1 MSRIIGVQQLHIAE
15 VLTDTMSESTFG
27 TPTPVPSVISIDITD
42 NTENVTFYSDDVI
55 EQVIPAF
62 SGKEVTIEL
71 GYLTNEIE
79 AMISGNTY
87 ENGVFVQ
94 GSEVH
99 SKEYALM
106 FRAPLSK
113 GGYQYVT
120 LYKGVLSREGASY
133 KGKEDTVESSN
144 ITLNGVFMPL
154 LSNGAVA
161 CKANDTDAGAKE
173 FTDKW
178 FEAVQTTFQPA
189 LVREKK

>member
-1 MSRIIGVQQLHIAE
+1 MSRIIGCQQLHIAE
-15 VLTDTMSESTFG
+15 VLTDTLTETTFG
-27 TPTPVPSVISIDITD
+27 TPVSVPSLVSVDITD
-42 NTENVTFYSDDVI
+42 NTENVTFYSDDII

-71 GYLTNEIE
+71 GYLTNEVE

-94 GSEVH
+94 SGDAIA
-99 SKEYALM
+99 KEYALM

-120 LYKGVLSREGASY
+120 LFKGVLSREGSTY
-133 KGKEDTVESSN
+133 KGKEESIESSN

-154 LSNGAVA
+154 TSNGKVA
-161 CKANDTDAGAKE
+161 CKANDGDEGAKK

-178 FEAVQTTFQPA
+178 FEKVQIDFSSP
-189 LVREKK
+189 E

>member
-15 VLTDTMSESTFG
+15 VLTDTASETTFD
-27 TPTPVPSVISIDITD
+27 TPELVPSLVSIDITD

-71 GYLTNEIE
+71 GYLTNEVE
-79 AMISGNTY
+79 AMLSGNTY
-87 ENGVFVQ
+87 ENGVFLQ
-94 GSEVH
+94 DSSAIAKEV
-99 SKEYALM
+99 AIM

-120 LYKGVLSREGASY
+120 LFKGVLSREGASY
-133 KGKEDTVESSN
+133 KGKEESIESSN
-144 ITLNGVFMPL
+144 IILNGIFMPL
-154 LSNGAVA
+154 LSNGKVSA
-161 CKANDTDAGAKE
+161 KANSEDVGAKE

-178 FEAVQTTFQPA
+178 FTKVQTEFAPSLPA
-189 LVREKK
+189 